1 MISKRRRVSC
11 ALHFDFPTSRGDDM
25 EVGLVAHILGWSRE
39 GVLVLQLYDTVG
51 YFDKYRAEEK
61 MLEY

>member
-1 MISKRRRVSC
+1 
-11 ALHFDFPTSRGDDM
+11 M

-51 YFDKYRAEEK
+51 YFDKSRAADK
-61 MLEY
+61 CRNVKLTWFRAR

>member
-1 MISKRRRVSC
+1 MISKRRPVSC

-25 EVGLVAHILGWSRE
+25 EVGLVAHILGWSKE

-51 YFDKYRAEEK
+51 YFDKSRADDK

>member
-1 MISKRRRVSC
+1 MHCK
-11 ALHFDFPTSRGDDM
+11 HFAFPTSRGDDM

-51 YFDKYRAEEK
+51 YKSRADDK

>member
-1 MISKRRRVSC
+1 MHCK
-11 ALHFDFPTSRGDDM
+11 HFAFPSSRGDDM

-51 YFDKYRAEEK
+51 YFDKSRAADK
-61 MLEY
+61 MSKC

>member
-1 MISKRRRVSC
+1 MHCKHL
-11 ALHFDFPTSRGDDM
+11 AFPTSRGDDM

-51 YFDKYRAEEK
+51 YFDKSRADDKK
-61 MLEY
+61 MSEC